1 MLGYRNKTAVR
12 NRRLPRLFYVMLF
25 SIIFFAHQIFASD
38 VPRFFRLATGLAN
51 GSYFNVGAVIA
62 NIISVPE
69 GSRPCAQGG
78 PCGVPGLLAV
88 AQTTQGSLENLYL
101 LKDGQVEAALI
112 QADIASAAFTGTKP
126 FTGKPF
132 PELRLLTAL
141 YPETLHL
148 VVRADSTIT
157 NIKALSGRRIGIGER
172 LSGTTVAAE
181 HLLAILGVRNYTP
194 DTRRTDLALQAL
206 LKKSLD
212 AVIIMGGDP
221 IPMLVATTEKN
232 KLRLL
237 TLSRREQDRL
247 LQDFP
252 EAMPVSITSDMYNG
266 ITASDGIAIPVLLAV
281 RADLDSATVK
291 AIATALHRGESLV
304 ALAQVHPL
312 AGSLIGKDQA
322 YSSIPLHS
330 ALKE

>member
-1 MLGYRNKTAVR
+1 MLGYKNRIAVR
-12 NRRLPRLFYVMLF
+12 NRRLLTLLYAILLGVLC
-25 SIIFFAHQIFASD
+25 FAVSAVAAD
-38 VPRFFRLATGLAN
+38 TPRFFRLATGLAN
-51 GSYFNVGAVIA
+51 GSYFNVGAALA
-62 NIISVPE
+62 NILSVPE

-112 QADIASAAFTGTKP
+112 QADIASAAFAGTKP
-126 FTGKPF
+126 FAGKPF

-148 VVRADSTIT
+148 VVRDDSPIT

-181 HLLAILGVRNYTP
+181 HLLAILGVRNYIA

-206 LKKSLD
+206 QKKSLD

-221 IPMLVATTEKN
+221 IPMLVKATEQNSLRFLLLSDKDQR
-232 KLRLL
+232 RLL
-237 TLSRREQDRL
+237 RT
-247 LQDFP
+247 FP
-252 EAMPVSITSDMYNG
+252 ETMPITITSNIYNG
-266 ITASDGIAIPVLLAV
+266 IPGHNGIAIPVLLAV
-281 RADLDSATVK
+281 RADLDTNIVK
-291 AIATALHRGESLV
+291 SITDTLHRHENIVL
-304 ALAQVHPL
+304 LNKVHPL
-312 AGSLIGKDQA
+312 AGSLIEQNKK
-322 YSSIPLHS
+322 YSSIPLHD